1 VKHEIDGWLD
11 VAGIEKGPISRR
23 VLANGRVG
31 KDALSERAV
40 WQLVREY
47 AAHIGSESWCRMIC
61 GARRRSYADRRAAS
75 CLDEKSQIQALDRT
89 QPGLPLKK
97 GRCGTMT
104 HDYKRNGTT
113 TLFAALNVLDG
124 KVIGECHGRHR
135 HQEWLKFLRR
145 LDAGF
150 PPSAEV
156 ASGDGQLRHAQRTAR
171 ASVAEDASSLC
182 ASLCADQFKLAE
194 FGGALV

>member
-1 VKHEIDGWLD
+1 ML
-11 VAGIEKGPISRR
+11 
-23 VLANGRVG
+23 
-31 KDALSERAV
+31 
-40 WQLVREY
+40 
-47 AAHIGSESWCRMIC
+47 
-61 GARRRSYADRRAAS
+61 

-124 KVIGECHGRHR
+124 KVIGECHARHR

-145 LDAGF
+145 LDGEF
-150 PPSAEV
+150 PPQIEV
-156 ASGDGQLRHAQRTAR
+156 APGDGQLRHPQRAAR
-171 ASVAEDASSLC
+171 ASVAEEASTVCVPLHS
-182 ASLCADQFKLAE
+182 DQFQLAE